1 MTFWQSDRLL
11 ALRLALR
18 VFLGGAF
25 LYAAWLKLR
34 EPWMLFAMAVDAYQ
48 LLPQWAVIF
57 VARTLP
63 WAELLLG
70 LLLLIGGRWIRFT
83 SAAVSALLAGFLAMM
98 VHSYLKGMQINC
110 GCFGSGEPIS
120 PRTLARDSGL
130 LAAALVLT
138 IISFRGR
145 AAASPPP
152 PPDNEPHRGQ

>member
-1 MTFWQSDRLL
+1 MTSWQSDRVL
-11 ALRLALR
+11 ALKLALR

-25 LYAAWLKLR
+25 VYAAWLKLR

-48 LLPQWAVIF
+48 LLPQWAVIL

-70 LLLLIGGRWIRFT
+70 LLLWSGKWMRFS

-98 VHSYLKGMQINC
+98 AFTYLKGMQIDC
-110 GCFGSGEPIS
+110 GCFGSGDPIS

-138 IISFRGR
+138 IMSFRGR
-145 AAASPPP
+145 RQAEGPS
-152 PPDNEPHRGQ
+152 R

>member
-1 MTFWQSDRLL
+1 MTSWRIDRIRLIG
-11 ALRLALR
+11 LALR

-48 LLPQWAVIF
+48 LLPQWAVIL

-70 LLLLIGGRWIRFT
+70 LLLIGGKWIRFT

-98 VHSYLKGMQINC
+98 AFTYLKGMQIDC
-110 GCFGSGEPIS
+110 GCFGSGDPIS

-138 IISFRGR
+138 IMSFRGR

-152 PPDNEPHRGQ
+152 PPDNEPHRGR

>member
-1 MTFWQSDRLL
+1 MTSWQNDRLL

-25 LYAAWLKLR
+25 VYAAWLKLR
-34 EPWMLFAMAVDAYQ
+34 DPWMLFAMAVDAYQ
-48 LLPQWAVIF
+48 LLPQWAVIL

-70 LLLLIGGRWIRFT
+70 LLLWSGKWIRFT
-83 SAAVSALLAGFLAMM
+83 SAAVSALLAGFLAIM
-98 VHSYLKGMQINC
+98 VYSYLKGMQINC

-138 IISFRGR
+138 IMSFRGR

-152 PPDNEPHRGQ
+152 P

>member
-1 MTFWQSDRLL
+1 MTSWRIDRI
-11 ALRLALR
+11 RWIGLALR

-34 EPWMLFAMAVDAYQ
+34 DPWMLFAMAVDAYQ
-48 LLPQWAVIF
+48 LLPQWAVIL
-57 VARTLP
+57 VARALP

-70 LLLLIGGRWIRFT
+70 LLLIAGKWMRFT

-98 VHSYLKGMQINC
+98 AFTYLKGMQIDC
-110 GCFGSGEPIS
+110 GCFGSGDPIS

-130 LAAALVLT
+130 LAAALLLT
-138 IISFRGR
+138 IMSFRRR

-152 PPDNEPHRGQ
+152 PPNN

>member
-1 MTFWQSDRLL
+1 MTSWQSDRVL
-11 ALRLALR
+11 ALKLALR

-25 LYAAWLKLR
+25 VYAAWLKLR

-48 LLPQWAVIF
+48 LLPQWAVIL

-70 LLLLIGGRWIRFT
+70 LLLGSGKWMRFS

-98 VHSYLKGMQINC
+98 AFTYLKGMQIDC
-110 GCFGSGEPIS
+110 GCFGSGDPIS

-138 IISFRGR
+138 IMSFRGG
-145 AAASPPP
+145 AAASPPRP
-152 PPDNEPHRGQ
+152 LSGL

>member
-1 MTFWQSDRLL
+1 MTSWRIDRIRWLG
-11 ALRLALR
+11 LALR

-48 LLPQWAVIF
+48 LLPQWAVIL

-70 LLLLIGGRWIRFT
+70 LLLIAGKWVRFS

-98 VHSYLKGMQINC
+98 AFTYLRGLQIDC
-110 GCFGSGEPIS
+110 GCFGSGDPIS
-120 PRTLARDSGL
+120 LRTLARDSGL
-130 LAAALVLT
+130 LAAALLLT
-138 IISFRGR
+138 VMSFRR
-145 AAASPPP
+145 RPAAAPPP
-152 PPDNEPHRGQ
+152 PPDN

>member
-1 MTFWQSDRLL
+1 MTFWQSDRIL

-18 VFLGGAF
+18 VFLGGVF
-25 LYAAWLKLR
+25 VYAAWLKLR

-48 LLPQWAVIF
+48 LLPQWAVIL

-70 LLLLIGGRWIRFT
+70 LLLIGGLCIRCT
-83 SAAVSALLAGFLAMM
+83 SVAASAMLAGFLALM
-98 VHSYLKGMQINC
+98 VHTYLKGMRIDC
-110 GCFGSGEPIS
+110 GCFGSGDPIS

-130 LAAALVLT
+130 LAAALLLT
-138 IISFRGR
+138 VISFRAG

-152 PPDNEPHRGQ
+152 PPDSEPHPGQ

>member
-1 MTFWQSDRLL
+1 MTSWRTDRI
-11 ALRLALR
+11 RWIGLALR

-34 EPWMLFAMAVDAYQ
+34 DPWMLFAMAVDAYQ
-48 LLPQWAVIF
+48 LLPQWAVIL

-70 LLLLIGGRWIRFT
+70 LLLIAGRWMRFT

-98 VHSYLKGMQINC
+98 AFTYLKGMQIDC
-110 GCFGSGEPIS
+110 GCFGSGDPIS

-138 IISFRGR
+138 IMSFRR
-145 AAASPPP
+145 RPAASPPP
-152 PPDNEPHRGQ
+152 PPDN

>member
-1 MTFWQSDRLL
+1 MTSWRIDRIWWIG
-11 ALRLALR
+11 LALR

-48 LLPQWAVIF
+48 LLPQWAVIL

-70 LLLLIGGRWIRFT
+70 LLLIAGKWMRFT

-98 VHSYLKGMQINC
+98 AFTYLKGMQIDC
-110 GCFGSGEPIS
+110 GCFGSGDPIS
-120 PRTLARDSGL
+120 PRTLARDGGL
-130 LAAALVLT
+130 LAAALLLT
-138 IISFRGR
+138 IMSFRR
-145 AAASPPP
+145 QAAASPPP
-152 PPDNEPHRGQ
+152 PPDN

>member
-1 MTFWQSDRLL
+1 MTFWRIDRV
-11 ALRLALR
+11 RLIGLVLR

-48 LLPQWAVIF
+48 LLPQWAVIL

-70 LLLLIGGRWIRFT
+70 LLLIAGKWMRFT

-98 VHSYLKGMQINC
+98 AFTYLKGMRIDC
-110 GCFGSGEPIS
+110 GCFGSGDQIS
-120 PRTLARDSGL
+120 PRTLARDGGL

-138 IISFRGR
+138 IMSFRR
-145 AAASPPP
+145 KTAC
-152 PPDNEPHRGQ
+152 